1 MLKWSG
7 MEWEGGC
14 NYLVLTEMWRV
25 LILMGEGILLHRSGT
40 IVRYTIITNSTVTV
54 TVSDSTG
61 LFIVFKTT
69 NKYFSIQVVTV

>member
-25 LILMGEGILLHRSGT
+25 LIVILMGEGILLHRSGT
-40 IVRYTIITNSTVTV
+40 IVRYIIITNVTV
-54 TVSDSTG
+54 TVSDSTS
-61 LFIVFKTT
+61 LFIVF
-69 NKYFSIQVVTV
+69 